1 LGNKLGNL
9 SKKTAVVTSAALLIG
24 LAAMPAN
31 AAPTKKHSSA
41 EIEAQFDKFVAENP
55 QDIVGLN
62 KLSQKLTGQSVRVS
76 LNNEGEVSPEHGQ
89 AVLSGESTGIQPMA
103 FPSDA
108 FNVFVTYVP
117 LAQGSRQLKVY
128 GQWNWRDDFVGQGAP
143 EDLASLQFTY
153 PDCVRH
159 GNLLANTGKY
169 EGTVTN
175 RATLRDAGVGSK
187 SPIWNIAD
195 GTSGFANLTDNGYV
209 TSTLNAANCTV
220 GGPAQ
225 VGIAFSYEANRGG
238 SIASVSVGWGF
249 LNIGYNSQSDVLR
262 KSSQPIY
269 GVL

>member
-1 LGNKLGNL
+1 MGKLP
-9 SKKTAVVTSAALLIG
+9 KQMAVIASAALLIG
-24 LAAMPAN
+24 LAATPAS
-31 AAPTKKHSSA
+31 AEVGKKLSNA
-41 EIEAQFDKFVAENP
+41 EIEAQIDQFVANNP

-62 KLSQKLTGQSVRVS
+62 KLSKKLTGQSTRIS
-76 LNNEGEVSPEHGQ
+76 LNNEGEVSAEHAQ
-89 AVLSGESTGIQPMA
+89 AVLNGESTGLQPMA
-103 FPSDA
+103 FPQDA

-169 EGTVTN
+169 DGTVTN

-238 SIASVSVGWGF
+238 SVASVSVGWGF
-249 LNIGYNSQSDVLR
+249 LNIGYNSQGDVLR

-269 GVL
+269 GAL

>member
-1 LGNKLGNL
+1 MGKLR
-9 SKKTAVVTSAALLIG
+9 KQMAVIASAALLIG
-24 LAAMPAN
+24 LAATPAS
-31 AAPTKKHSSA
+31 AEVGKKLSNA
-41 EIEAQFDKFVAENP
+41 EIEAQIDQFVANNP

-62 KLSQKLTGQSVRVS
+62 KLSKKLTGQSTRIS
-76 LNNEGEVSPEHGQ
+76 LNNEGEVSAEHAQ
-89 AVLSGESTGIQPMA
+89 AVLNGESTGLQPMA
-103 FPSDA
+103 FPQDA

-169 EGTVTN
+169 DGTVTN

-195 GTSGFANLTDNGYV
+195 GTSGFANLTDKGYV

-238 SIASVSVGWGF
+238 SVASVSVG
-249 LNIGYNSQSDVLR
+249 
-262 KSSQPIY
+262 
-269 GVL
+269 